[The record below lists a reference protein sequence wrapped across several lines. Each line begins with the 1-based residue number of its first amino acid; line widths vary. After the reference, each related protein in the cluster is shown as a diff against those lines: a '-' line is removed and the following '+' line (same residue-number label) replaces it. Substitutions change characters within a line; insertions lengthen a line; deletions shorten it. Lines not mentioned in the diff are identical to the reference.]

1 MGSYWEDKAKYEREK
16 REDETNRA
24 ILGILIA
31 VVGAILTF
39 IFSKLLA
46 PIVSKYPLASFLLIV
61 AIGVGCYFYFTQV
74 DDFEDFASKFSQNE
88 SYCRQHIGQVV
99 SAEGYKK
106 YSYEGSTLSAK
117 TIMASIIGNT
127 PKNYTGDGV
136 ENELCYGQF
145 LKISDE
151 IYVYQLKKVSDSS
164 LIKQYEFSLD
174 KKKWYLTKIQR
185 GDGTTLKSSEQTSAS
200 TIPASSSNKKTN
212 LICVEGFNIYI
223 PKGFIEGTKMRNTYV
238 LLDNNGDISM
248 YFSYEI
254 LSQPK
259 GPWDLNPDAC
269 EADYTSNDT
278 ELYVSKN
285 GNDNEYSSIWR
296 EYKKNG
302 KWCLL
307 TVDYDNDDYYSRIYD
322 FLSKSN

>member
-16 REDETNRA
+16 KQDETNRA
-24 ILGILIA
+24 IAGVILA
-31 VVGAILTF
+31 VVGAIIVF
-39 IFSKLLA
+39 VFSKILA
-46 PIVSKYPLASFLLIV
+46 PIVSKHPFASFILMV
-61 AIGVGCYFYFTQV
+61 AIGLGCYFYFTRV
-74 DDFEDFASKFSQNE
+74 DDFDDFSSKFSQNE
-88 SYCRQHIGQVV
+88 SYCRQHISQVV
-99 SAEGYKK
+99 AAEGYKK
-106 YSYEGSTLSAK
+106 NSYEGKTLSAK
-117 TIMASIIGNT
+117 TIMASIISNE
-127 PKNYTGDGV
+127 PQIYTGDGV

-145 LKISDE
+145 LKISDDV
-151 IYVYQLKKVSDSS
+151 YVYQLKKVSDNY
-164 LIKQYEFSLD
+164 IVKQYDFTLD
-174 KKKWYLTKIQR
+174 KKKWYLAKISRGEGITK
-185 GDGTTLKSSEQTSAS
+185 KSSEQSSTS
-200 TIPASSSNKKTN
+200 TIPASSNNKKN
-212 LICVEGFNIYI
+212 NFICVEGFNIYI
-223 PKGFIEGTKMRNTYV
+223 PSGFIEGNKMRNTYV
-238 LLDNNGDISM
+238 LLDNNGDITM

-269 EADYTSNDT
+269 EADYSGNDT

-296 EYKKNG
+296 EYKKKG